1 MGESRLRMLR
11 IQKGFSLEEVSKQ
24 VGISAGYLSQIES
37 GKRQVNALISE
48 KIAQFFNV
56 SLDDLFE
63 ATRYKAVWDH

>member
-48 KIAQFFNV
+48 KSRNF
-56 SLDDLFE
+56 STYL
-63 ATRYKAVWDH
+63 